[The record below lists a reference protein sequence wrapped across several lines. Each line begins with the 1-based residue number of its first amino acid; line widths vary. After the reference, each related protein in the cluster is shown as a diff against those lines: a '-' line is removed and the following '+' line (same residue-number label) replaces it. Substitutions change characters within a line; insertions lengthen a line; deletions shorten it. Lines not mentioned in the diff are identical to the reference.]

1 MVWAGAALAVSAV
14 VSLAVYF
21 TMVGLEKADKLA
33 SVFGVFIGLAGLGLS
48 VIGLLAGRD
57 GPSTASRGSLAE
69 SPQATWKN
77 GGTQNTVDGGTFHG
91 PVIQAREVMAGQ
103 NIYVL
108 GPFFGLLLAVGVL
121 AGVWLILDGRLLRS
135 PAQVL
140 LGAALYCGL
149 LAAILV
155 VTGLSRELWRSTIPL
170 WRARL
175 DALVHRSAR
184 HYRAGVIDAHARV
197 KVADAAL
204 PAREEVRV
212 DIGVRP
218 AHVGSADA
226 VFVAPTDEFPGEE
239 ASAALLARL
248 ASRGPVRLLVTG
260 TRGSGKSTVLARV
273 VLDLARRRTRRLP
286 LVLKVD
292 EECAA
297 RIRAGEAVG
306 LDEVLHR
313 SAPSSASPPPGWFD
327 VRLRSGK
334 GLLVADGLEH
344 CCEHV
349 RQWFGRQVSRY
360 PRVSCLITEA
370 SAERAADLPGAFAS
384 LQMSALTS
392 AQVEALVTSW
402 ADAVSPGASPF
413 AAAFIAQLRRE
424 PGLWAC
430 AGNPGALH
438 EVFTVA
444 WKHWRDRRREI
455 PPGQIWDRLAGR
467 LLSDHP
473 DPEGVLATLASVMAT
488 SLREHRDSLD
498 VPADLGEILAHS
510 GLAGWRDETGEASLV
525 LAHSALRDYLA
536 ARHLQRS
543 GVSDADLREMAA
555 DPWWRHPLL
564 LYGEADAERVE
575 RVCADEGD
583 PRARSLGLSLAR
595 RRTGVPHVP
604 VDPAAE
610 LLTRLDT
617 VTSIDSRRQVLDHVL
632 TCTDYD
638 LFVAEAPDAYLDHW
652 ATRRVSEEHAG
663 RPATGVRSRD
673 LARLCS
679 WLSGYT
685 GGRFRYRLPRDEEL
699 RHLSVPDEL
708 PLIWCMTDGRPAVH
722 ISREP
727 STGQLLR
734 AQLER
739 DVFQELS
746 ERMAER
752 VDKLWSGLTAAV
764 GAPVWRVDPRVRR
777 RLDVDLPEQP
787 LAAIAIELA
796 RPYLEEK
803 TDAAPA
809 DRLLGSAAERICRM
823 IVGFPPDIALL
834 DVGTE
839 TADRIAELAGKLRS
853 SREGIRMTR
862 IRRLALVVLA
872 ATHTGLD
879 RERRLEGRGGG
890 SVALDWPAVV
900 GLRWCAR
907 LTALVLAVEAA
918 ALAAALS
925 EAHAGQASSGVDASL
940 EDLAGL
946 CCRLYAALALVEAR
960 HDPGPADAGAAV
972 LLIRESEPDQGGA
985 E

>member
-1 MVWAGAALAVSAV
+1 MVRAGAALAVLGV
-14 VSLAVYF
+14 VLLAIYF
-21 TMVGLEKADKLA
+21 TTVGLEKADKLA
-33 SVFGVFIGLAGLGLS
+33 SVFGVFIGLAGLVLS
-48 VIGLLAGRD
+48 VIGLLVDRG
-57 GPSTASRGSLAE
+57 GPSTAS
-69 SPQATWKN
+69 
-77 GGTQNTVDGGTFHG
+77 DGR
-91 PVIQAREVMAGQ
+91 PLQPREVMAGQ

-121 AGVWLILDGRLLRS
+121 AGVWLILDGRLLRN

-155 VTGLSRELWRSTIPL
+155 VTGLGRELWRSAIPL
-170 WRARL
+170 WRAQL
-175 DALVHRSAR
+175 DALVHRYAR
-184 HYRAGVIDAHARV
+184 RYRACVVDAHARV
-197 KVADAAL
+197 KIADAASS
-204 PAREEVRV
+204 AQEEVQV

-218 AHVGSADA
+218 AQAGRADA
-226 VFVAPTDEFPGEE
+226 VFVAPTDEFPVEE
-239 ASAALLARL
+239 ASTALLARL
-248 ASRGPVRLLVTG
+248 AVRGPVRLLVTG
-260 TRGSGKSTVLARV
+260 AHGSGKSTALARV
-273 VLDLARRRTRRLP
+273 VLDLEGGRSRRLP
-286 LVLKVD
+286 LVLEVD

-297 RIRAGEAVG
+297 RIRAGKAVG

-313 SAPSSASPPPGWFD
+313 SAPSSTSPPPGWFD

-344 CCEHV
+344 CCESV
-349 RQWFGRQVSRY
+349 RQWFGEQVRRY
-360 PRVSCLITEA
+360 PQVSCLITEA
-370 SAERAADLPGAFAS
+370 SAERAADLPGAFTS
-384 LQMSALTS
+384 FQMSALTA
-392 AQVEALVTSW
+392 AQVETLVTNW
-402 ADAVSPGASPF
+402 AEAVSPGASPF
-413 AAAFIAQLRRE
+413 SAAFIAQLRRE

-438 EVFTVA
+438 EMFTAA
-444 WKHWRDRRREI
+444 WKHWRERRREI
-455 PPGQIWDRLAGR
+455 APGQVWDRLAGR

-473 DPEGVLATLASVMAT
+473 DPEGVLDTLASVMAT

-498 VPADLGEILAHS
+498 VPADLGETLAHS
-510 GLAGWRDETGEASLV
+510 GLAEWRYENGEASLV
-525 LAHSALRDYLA
+525 LAHSALGDYLA
-536 ARHLQRS
+536 ARHLQRT
-543 GVSDADLREMAA
+543 GVSEADLRDLAA

-564 LYGEADAERVE
+564 LYGEANAERVE

-595 RRTGVPHVP
+595 RRTGDRHVS

-617 VTSIDSRRQVLDHVL
+617 VTSIDGRRQVLDHVL
-632 TCTDYD
+632 TCADYD

-652 ATRRVSEEHAG
+652 ATRRMSEEHAG
-663 RPATGVRSRD
+663 RPATGVRSGD

-679 WLSGYT
+679 WLTGYA

-699 RHLSVPDEL
+699 HHLSVPDEL
-708 PLIWCMTDGRPAVH
+708 PLIWYMTDGRPAVH
-722 ISREP
+722 VSREP
-727 STGQLLR
+727 STERLLR

-746 ERMAER
+746 QCVAQR
-752 VDKLWSGLTAAV
+752 VDAELWSDSTTAV
-764 GAPVWRVDPRVRR
+764 GVPVWRVDPRVRQ
-777 RLDVDLPEQP
+777 RLNVDLPEQP

-796 RPYLEEK
+796 RPYLEERA
-803 TDAAPA
+803 DAARV
-809 DRLLGSAAERICRM
+809 DRLLGSAAGRICGLV
-823 IVGFPPDIALL
+823 VGFPPNIALR

-839 TADRIAELAGKLRS
+839 TAVKIAELSRELRS
-853 SREGIRMTR
+853 SREGPRMTR
-862 IRRLALVVLA
+862 LRRLALVVLA
-872 ATHTGLD
+872 ATQAGLD

-918 ALAAALS
+918 ALS
-925 EAHAGQASSGVDASL
+925 EAEAGQASSGVDTSL

-946 CCRLYAALALVEAR
+946 CGWLYATLALLEAR
-960 HDPGPADAGAAV
+960 HNPGPADAGAAV
-972 LLIRESEPDQGGA
+972 LLIRESEPDRGGA
-985 E
+985 R